1 MRFTIPADPDQADAL
16 AGELG
21 ELATATEWRRAAIV
35 YSRVHVR
42 DSQGRPTEKVTR
54 DHLMTPAEYAD
65 KGVYGLRSRTTIRA
79 YWRAWHR
86 AIADGLA
93 QTVSLGDEIEL
104 PSVEWNDYYRP
115 LDLTTPP
122 AAADYVPPPPND
134 GDTNVVSMPAR
145 DSSTRRDALGG
156 LFNRMGSCTDVTI
169 SEPARAPGP
178 PVDYHE
184 LLRDQHHARVL
195 DQVDAVRDSD
205 AARITDSEAA
215 RIRRK
220 VDRDNVEMWLRLTE
234 DNSLRA
240 AEAAE
245 RCGRFDHA
253 ERLLDQIETIR
264 DRLAAI
270 AHAVREARPWETLD
284 PSALTLDPLVENG
297 IPASVLPASTQIYT
311 LGEAPVRRTAPSP
324 V

>member
-21 ELATATEWRRAAIV
+21 ELASATEWRRAAIV

-42 DSQGRPTEKVTR
+42 DSQGRPTEKVTS
-54 DHLMTPAEYAD
+54 DHLMPPAEYAE

-79 YWRAWHR
+79 YWRAWHQ

-145 DSSTRRDALGG
+145 DSSTRRDPLGG

-234 DNSLRA
+234 DTVCALR
-240 AEAAE
+240 
-245 RCGRFDHA
+245 
-253 ERLLDQIETIR
+253 
-264 DRLAAI
+264 
-270 AHAVREARPWETLD
+270 RP
-284 PSALTLDPLVENG
+284 PSAAAG
-297 IPASVLPASTQIYT
+297 STTPRGSWIRS
-311 LGEAPVRRTAPSP
+311 RRSGTGSPPSP
-324 V
+324 TRCTRRVLGKRWIQARLH